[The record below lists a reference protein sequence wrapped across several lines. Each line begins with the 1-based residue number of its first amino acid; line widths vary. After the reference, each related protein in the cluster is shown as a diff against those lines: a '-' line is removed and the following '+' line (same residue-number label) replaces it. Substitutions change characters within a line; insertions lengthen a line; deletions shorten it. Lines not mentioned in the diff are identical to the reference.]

1 MTYPSHT
8 LHTITDEQNLPFD
21 PGEYSKFK
29 HGSKRIARQFGHDL
43 FHSFMPLL
51 VDYIQQHGPKEIV
64 LLSSPYE
71 HIPTASHAL
80 RDYFMQRLN
89 VFLSVNKLPL
99 ALDSKFYRYQQYSDD
114 FSAMNV
120 EERRQALL
128 QDFYYVD
135 REFFENRLLLC
146 IDDVR
151 ITGTHERQIQSIF
164 TQQEITSDA
173 FFLYFATL
181 SNPAI

>member
-21 PGEYSKFK
+21 PEEYSKFK
-29 HGSKRIARQFGHDL
+29 HGSKKIARKFGHDL

-51 VDYIQQHGPKEIV
+51 TDYIQENEQKEIV

-71 HIPTASHAL
+71 HIPTASYAL
-80 RDYFMQRLN
+80 KNYFMQRLN
-89 VFLSVNKLPL
+89 AFLSINNLPL
-99 ALDSKFYRYQQYSDD
+99 ALDSRFYRYQQYSED
-114 FSAMNV
+114 FSAMSI

-128 QDFYYVD
+128 EDFYYVD
-135 REFFENRLLLC
+135 REFLEDRLLLC
-146 IDDVR
+146 IDDIK
-151 ITGTHERQIQSIF
+151 ITGTHERQVQSIL
-164 TQQEITSDA
+164 QQQQITSDT

-181 SNPAI
+181 DNPNI